1 MTTTMIQR
9 LHAIP
14 EGTGIMYRW
23 RNIQTNQELD
33 RVMGF
38 IGVVSDAA
46 VYIDFSNHCLL
57 AHIKVLRPSGET
69 LGELYST
76 SEEEVKLAVAGKI
89 ERICDDH
96 RLASCGRSQF
106 RNAIVVAPSMSDAAA
121 AIIQGVQKFTEGG
134 LLVPQP
140 LDSRITD
147 WSWNKI
153 YYYIGATGL
162 IVAPGAGG
170 AYRNTLPP
178 YSILPD
184 SNGAPLLRYDLRTYP
199 AADRHPWVYILGE
212 GWVRRES
219 TWRMRECTPPE

>member
-1 MTTTMIQR
+1 MIQR

-96 RLASCGRSQF
+96 RLAIVRTVPVSQ
-106 RNAIVVAPSMSDAAA
+106 RHRR
-121 AIIQGVQKFTEGG
+121 GTLYERRG
-134 LLVPQP
+134 
-140 LDSRITD
+140 SRH
-147 WSWNKI
+147 
-153 YYYIGATGL
+153 
-162 IVAPGAGG
+162 
-170 AYRNTLPP
+170 
-178 YSILPD
+178 
-184 SNGAPLLRYDLRTYP
+184 
-199 AADRHPWVYILGE
+199 HP
-212 GWVRRES
+212 RR
-219 TWRMRECTPPE
+219 PKVH